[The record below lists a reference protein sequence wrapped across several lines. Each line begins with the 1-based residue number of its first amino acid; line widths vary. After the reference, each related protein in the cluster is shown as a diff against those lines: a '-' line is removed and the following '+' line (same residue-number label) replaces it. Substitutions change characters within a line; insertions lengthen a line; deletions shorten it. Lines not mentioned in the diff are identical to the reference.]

1 MSIVLKEYNTIVK
14 QIKTKIAST
23 GLRQDAKE
31 FQDTL
36 SSLFQQLLALK
47 QKVFNDFAY
56 FSDNESLDDIASKSL
71 KFLSIDY
78 YMAYLMSKKQAVL
91 SSNNNA
97 SSFMLSN
104 KNKLKIEFL
113 SKSVQLYMQF
123 LVTLNDYEI
132 LDKNMS
138 KKLNGFASVF
148 KPTLDE
154 ITNNNVP
161 NNQAFQ
167 RNMKIEN
174 FKVQKELDTRLRL
187 LENKILE
194 KTGKN
199 ASNNGDAEIDDDD
212 DDDTVD
218 DELIRE
224 LYLAKLTQLSYR
236 AFTEIEGNLYEV
248 EMLSNFTS
256 MDSIAD
262 HHAEMEKQSE
272 EKQKREQDPT
282 RYTEKLEILN
292 QPLLSKTG
300 KVLRNFTLL
309 NDKQSQQK
317 KVFGFGQYG
326 PTMSVEEFL
335 EQEFASGNVL
345 QGGGQD
351 PSLMDNKANEDSEEW
366 ADKETYKAREWDDF
380 TEAHTKG
387 SGNTMNRG

>member
-1 MSIVLKEYNTIVK
+1 MSAVLREYNTIVK
-14 QIKTKIAST
+14 QIQTKIAST

-36 SSLFQQLLALK
+36 SSLFQQLLTLK

-113 SKSVQLYMQF
+113 NKSVQLYMQF

-154 ITNNNVP
+154 ITNKNVP

-167 RNMKIEN
+167 RNMKIES
-174 FKVQKELDTRLRL
+174 FKAQKELDGKLKF

-194 KTGKN
+194 STGKN
-199 ASNNGDAEIDDDD
+199 GTNK
-212 DDDTVD
+212 DDTEVEDDFDDAVD

-236 AFTEIEGNLYEV
+236 AFTEIEGNLYEI

-256 MDSIAD
+256 IDSIAD
-262 HHAEMEKQSE
+262 HQAEMEKQSE

-282 RYTEKLEILN
+282 RYTERLEVLN

-309 NDKQSQQK
+309 NDKQKQQK

-345 QGGGQD
+345 QGGEQD
-351 PSLMDNKANEDSEEW
+351 PSLIDDKVNEDSEEW

-380 TEAHTKG
+380 TETHTKG